1 MRRADCYAVLGVAP
15 DESPDGIRHAYR
27 LLVRRHHPDAGAA
40 DAERFRELTEAYEVL
55 SDPER
60 RRRYDASLPR
70 PPRTGAWPDAEP
82 LAAPGTWPDAEP
94 LAPHDPFRDV
104 VVLHVG
110 LKWFVIAR

>member
-1 MRRADCYAVLGVAP
+1 MRRADYYTVLGVAP
-15 DESPDGIRHAYR
+15 DEPPDRIRQAYR

-60 RRRYDASLPR
+60 RRRYDASVPR
-70 PPRTGAWPDAEP
+70 PLRTGTWPDAEP

-94 LAPHDPFRDV
+94 LAPHDTFGSI
-104 VVLHVG
+104 VVLWVP
-110 LKWFVIAR
+110 WRVVAR